1 MRRLLL
7 PLVACL
13 LSLAGPSTAAPA
25 PLDSVSVRVEPAS
38 ATVDLGED
46 LVLHVTVS
54 NAGNRPTPALVVHLD
69 ITDPSRSTSVDPEDW
84 TSTLSR
90 NVDPVPAGGS
100 TTLDW
105 RVQPI
110 GGGAFLAYVV
120 ALEPGSTDL
129 VTSNAVRVDVGH
141 RRTLNPRGILAVAV
155 GVPVLIGGLLLAQV
169 RRSRRRR

>member
-7 PLVACL
+7 PLVVCL
-13 LSLAGPSTAAPA
+13 LTMARPSTAAPE
-25 PLDSVSVRVEPAS
+25 PLDSVAVHVEPAS
-38 ATVDLGED
+38 ASVDLGQH

-54 NAGNRPTPALVVHLD
+54 NAGERPTPALVIHLD

-90 NVDPVPAGGS
+90 RIDPVPPGGA

-120 ALEPGSTDL
+120 ALEPASTDL
-129 VTSNAVRVDVGH
+129 VTSNAVRIDVGH
-141 RRTLNPRGILAVAV
+141 RRSLNPGGILAVAI
-155 GVPVLIGGLLLAQV
+155 GVPVLIGGLLLAQL
-169 RRSRRRR
+169 RRSRRHR

>member
-1 MRRLLL
+1 MRRLAL
-7 PLVACL
+7 PLVAAL
-13 LSLAGPSTAAPA
+13 FSLGGPATAAPV

-38 ATVDLGED
+38 ASVDLGQD
-46 LVLHVTVS
+46 LVLHVIVA
-54 NAGNRPTPALVVHLD
+54 NAGSQPTTPLVVHLD
-69 ITDPSRSTSVDPEDW
+69 ITDPSRTTSVDPEDW

-90 NVDPVPAGGS
+90 KVDPVPAGGS
-100 TTLDW
+100 STLDW

-120 ALEPGSTDL
+120 ALEPGGTGL

-141 RRTLNPRGILAVAV
+141 QRTLNPGGILAVAI
-155 GVPVLIGGLLLAQV
+155 GVPLLVGGLLLAQL